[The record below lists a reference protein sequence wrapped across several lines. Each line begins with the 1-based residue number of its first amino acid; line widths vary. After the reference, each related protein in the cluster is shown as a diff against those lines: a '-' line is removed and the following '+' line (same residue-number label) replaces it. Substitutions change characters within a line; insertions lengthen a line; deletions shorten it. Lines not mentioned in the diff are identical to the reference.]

1 MKYSIHD
8 WQLINYN
15 LAFTKDEEPLKIII
29 PPKQI
34 GFATD
39 NHRSYF
45 TQEHGWKVVED
56 IYGEAMAMQV
66 VDVQQLAHSS
76 HAHSH
81 VPLKA
86 FLCFQK
92 DVPML
97 AHDRNRTFSHFG
109 TPQTLIMFNVMLLL
123 PIHLRCRWVD
133 SFEVLKIILVPNRL
147 KMLFSKFCSGRLRC
161 DLIYKNSLYKEQSRP
176 DINSNL
182 NTSISD
188 DNKG

>member
-1 MKYSIHD
+1 
-8 WQLINYN
+8 
-15 LAFTKDEEPLKIII
+15 
-29 PPKQI
+29 
-34 GFATD
+34 
-39 NHRSYF
+39 
-45 TQEHGWKVVED
+45 
-56 IYGEAMAMQV
+56 MQV

-188 DNKG
+188 DNKGQVSHSSQTHIGVSEVLHGHAQSCYFTQRVYGKQGHKR